1 LFDYDKGVAMMGS
14 FKEIERQQN
23 NFSPTNTTSRKE
35 LGYYGV
41 KVIKPLKVFAPQ
53 YVERLSSRGGSRDSL
68 YYQVPYLDP
77 ITQQIESFLVDEGW
91 RKKEFRRIVDRVN
104 LSPSF
109 LVRVGERRNFL
120 VGVG

>member
-1 LFDYDKGVAMMGS
+1 LFDYDKGVAMMRS
-14 FKEIERQQN
+14 FKEIERQN
-23 NFSPTNTTSRKE
+23 NFLPTNTTSQKE
-35 LGYYGV
+35 LSYYGV

-77 ITQQIESFLVDEGW
+77 VTQQIESFLVDAGW
-91 RKKEFRRIVDRVN
+91 RKRESRRIVERGS
-104 LSPSF
+104 LPSSF
-109 LVRVGERRNFL
+109 LVRVGGRKDFL